1 MFAPSARTSS
11 GSSVLTVAFV
21 PTGMKAG
28 VGTSPCAVRRTA
40 ARAAPSVALT
50 VNRSLIDAHVAVVDD
65 EVAAMLEAEPFVVG
79 ADAGIVAEAVEAEE
93 GTAGRCRGDVGP
105 LDDRGA
111 DALSRAGSADS
122 ELVDV
127 RGVGRA
133 LAPVR
138 GVLPEQR

>member
-28 VGTSPCAVRRTA
+28 VGRSPCAVRRTA

-65 EVAAMLEAEPFVVG
+65 EVAAVLEAEPLVVR
-79 ADAGIVAEAVEAEE
+79 ADAGILGEAVEPEVFAS
-93 GTAGRCRGDVGP
+93 GRGRGGVRP
-105 LDDRGA
+105 LHDDGA
-111 DALSRAGSADS
+111 DPLPRAGAADG
-122 ELVDV
+122 ELVHVGRV
-127 RGVGRA
+127 RG
-133 LAPVR
+133 
-138 GVLPEQR
+138 